1 MKPIHAI
8 GKIYK
13 FGDKIQIYV
22 QADYAELFE
31 EHINKPCSLVV
42 YVPENEEE
50 ESVLARQFR
59 KRSEKE

>member
-1 MKPIHAI
+1 MKPITAI

-13 FGDKIQIYV
+13 FGDKIQIYI

-31 EHINKPCSLVV
+31 EHINKPCSIVV
-42 YVPENEEE
+42 YVPENEKE
-50 ESVLARQFR
+50 ESILMKHFR